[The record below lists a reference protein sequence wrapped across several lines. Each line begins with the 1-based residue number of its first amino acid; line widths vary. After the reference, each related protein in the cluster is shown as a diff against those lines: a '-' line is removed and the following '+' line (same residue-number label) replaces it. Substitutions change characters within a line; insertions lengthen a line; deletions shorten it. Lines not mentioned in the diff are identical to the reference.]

1 MFALEMPARIP
12 PTARLSSEYLVISL
26 TPIRSRIR
34 YEMSSVPQFQAAS
47 GGGPEE
53 LANAP
58 RLPRCVNPRA
68 LALASEWR
76 ESLADPGAIVSRA
89 IEFFR
94 GGRFEYT
101 LQPPRLGR
109 NSVDEFLF
117 NTRQGFCEHFASS
130 FVFMMRAAG
139 VPARVVTGYQG
150 GDTIPVDGYM
160 VVRQAEDRKSTRLN
174 SSHITISYAVFC
186 LKKKKQKR
194 TTIRTNR
201 TNTRIQV
208 Q

>member
-12 PTARLSSEYLVISL
+12 PAGRLTSEYLVISL

-34 YEMSSVPQFQAAS
+34 YEMSSFPQFQAAS
-47 GGGPEE
+47 GGGPED
-53 LANAP
+53 LANAL
-58 RLPRCVNPRA
+58 RLPRGVNPRA
-68 LALASEWR
+68 LALAGEWR

-101 LQPPRLGR
+101 LQPPALGR

-117 NTRQGFCEHFASS
+117 DTKQGFCEHFASS
-130 FVFMMRAAG
+130 FAFMMRAAG

-150 GDTIPVDGYM
+150 GDTNPVDGYM
-160 VVRQAEDRKSTRLN
+160 VVRQADARSEERRVGKECRSRW
-174 SSHITISYAVFC
+174 SPYH
-186 LKKKKQKR
+186 
-194 TTIRTNR
+194 
-201 TNTRIQV
+201 
-208 Q
+208 